1 MNRICKIIGAV
12 AVAGAAV
19 IAGTIF
25 YRKGYGKGYNKALRD
40 SDEMGDDFV

>member
-1 MNRICKIIGAV
+1 MNSICKIIGAV
-12 AVAGAAV
+12 AVAGATV

-40 SDEMGDDFV
+40 SNEMGDDFV

>member
-1 MNRICKIIGAV
+1 MNSICKIIGAV
-12 AVAGAAV
+12 AVVGAAV

-25 YRKGYGKGYNKALRD
+25 YRKGYGKGYNKALCD

>member
-12 AVAGAAV
+12 AVVGAAV

-25 YRKGYGKGYNKALRD
+25 YRKGYGKGYNKALCD

>member
-1 MNRICKIIGAV
+1 MNRIYKIIGAV
-12 AVAGAAV
+12 AAAGAAI

-40 SDEMGDDFV
+40 SDDMGDDFV

>member
-12 AVAGAAV
+12 AVVGAAV

-25 YRKGYGKGYNKALRD
+25 YRKGCGKGYNKALRD
-40 SDEMGDDFV
+40 SDEMEDDFV

>member
-12 AVAGAAV
+12 AVVGAAV

-40 SDEMGDDFV
+40 SDGMGDDFV

>member
-12 AVAGAAV
+12 AAAAI

-40 SDEMGDDFV
+40 SDDVGDDFV

>member
-1 MNRICKIIGAV
+1 MNRICKIIDAV
-12 AVAGAAV
+12 AAAGAAV

-40 SDEMGDDFV
+40 SDKMGGDFV

>member
-1 MNRICKIIGAV
+1 MKRICKIVGVV
-12 AVAGAAV
+12 AAAGAAI

-25 YRKGYGKGYNKALRD
+25 YHKGYGKGYNKALRD

>member
-1 MNRICKIIGAV
+1 MNRICKRIGAV
-12 AVAGAAV
+12 AAAGAAV
-19 IAGTIF
+19 IAGAIF